1 MNSADSA
8 NLANTISTLAAM
20 RVAVF
25 TLTSLAET
33 RASSNGKRF
42 VRLQSYVTAL
52 ARALKRRRKFEL
64 TLTEA
69 FSAIYFERYPCMTS
83 AKSAFQI
90 GFCSS
95 RIV

>member
-1 MNSADSA
+1 MNFADSA

-33 RASSNGKRF
+33 RASGNGKRF

-52 ARALKRRRKFEL
+52 ARALKRRRKFGS

-69 FSAIYFERYPCMTS
+69 FISDL
-83 AKSAFQI
+83 FQAVPVYDI
-90 GFCSS
+90 G
-95 RIV
+95 